1 MKLTKTREKLIEM
14 YISALNENEIPWEQ
28 QWHNGI
34 NKNGITNREYNG
46 INQLILSF
54 TSYFEKYTDSRWL
67 TYLQIKN
74 NGYKLADGKG
84 KGVPVE
90 FWSVYD
96 KKNKKNISYED
107 YEDIIKLCPDLKENF
122 VIYNKTVN
130 VFNGDLIVGL
140 PKETLNNKKIEPSHY
155 ISNLIKKMDVK
166 YSEKGNKA
174 LYRPRTD
181 EIVLPPSHLFFD
193 KYSYYATQLHE
204 LCHATGNKKRL
215 NRDFSN
221 DEENYAREELVAEI
235 SSSFLMPKINIDV
248 KAVHYENHKR
258 YIQYWIKILKEQP
271 AELFKAINEAKKVCD
286 YIDNITKSKTKKYER

>member
-1 MKLTKTREKLIEM
+1 MKSLG
-14 YISALNENEIPWEQ
+14 SN
-28 QWHNGI
+28 
-34 NKNGITNREYNG
+34 NGITNREYNG

-130 VFNGDLIVGL
+130 VL
-140 PKETLNNKKIEPSHY
+140 
-155 ISNLIKKMDVK
+155 
-166 YSEKGNKA
+166 
-174 LYRPRTD
+174 
-181 EIVLPPSHLFFD
+181 
-193 KYSYYATQLHE
+193 
-204 LCHATGNKKRL
+204 
-215 NRDFSN
+215 
-221 DEENYAREELVAEI
+221 
-235 SSSFLMPKINIDV
+235 
-248 KAVHYENHKR
+248 
-258 YIQYWIKILKEQP
+258 
-271 AELFKAINEAKKVCD
+271 
-286 YIDNITKSKTKKYER
+286 